1 MRNGQTVSKE
11 EELNEMVQKKM
22 AIDITA
28 DLDRRPI
35 AKLVQEASK
44 FESTI
49 YFEYKDKKVNA
60 KSIMGMM
67 TFISIMN
74 RATAANDLIDV
85 IVNGSDEEEAMK
97 SIEAFFA

>member
-1 MRNGQTVSKE
+1 
-11 EELNEMVQKKM
+11 MVQKKM

-44 FESTI
+44 FESTV

-74 RATAANDLIDV
+74 RATAAKDKIDV
-85 IVNGSDEEEAMK
+85 IIDGKDEQQAMGAIEE
-97 SIEAFFA
+97 FFA

>member
-1 MRNGQTVSKE
+1 
-11 EELNEMVQKKM
+11 MVQKKM

-85 IVNGSDEEEAMK
+85 IINGNDEEDAMK

>member
-1 MRNGQTVSKE
+1 
-11 EELNEMVQKKM
+11 MVQKKM

-44 FESTI
+44 FESTV

-74 RATAANDLIDV
+74 RATAANELIDV

>member
-1 MRNGQTVSKE
+1 
-11 EELNEMVQKKM
+11 MVQKKM

-35 AKLVQEASK
+35 AKLVQEARK
-44 FESTI
+44 FESTVS
-49 YFEYKDKKVNA
+49 FEYKDKKVNA

-97 SIEAFFA
+97 SIEAFFAYCKKLERATVPF

>member
-1 MRNGQTVSKE
+1 MLTN
-11 EELNEMVQKKM
+11 KM

-28 DLDRRPI
+28 DLDKRPI

-44 FESTI
+44 YDSSVF
-49 YFEYKDKKVNA
+49 FEYKDKKVNA

-74 RATAANDLIDV
+74 KATAANEKIDI
-85 IVNGSDEEEAMK
+85 IVDGSDELDAMDA
-97 SIEAFFA
+97 IVAFFS

>member
-1 MRNGQTVSKE
+1 
-11 EELNEMVQKKM
+11 MVQKKM

-35 AKLVQEASK
+35 AKLVQDASK
-44 FESTI
+44 FESTV

>member
-1 MRNGQTVSKE
+1 
-11 EELNEMVQKKM
+11 MVQKKM

-85 IVNGSDEEEAMK
+85 IVNGSDEEDAMK

>member
-1 MRNGQTVSKE
+1 
-11 EELNEMVQKKM
+11 M

-28 DLDRRPI
+28 DLDKKPI

-49 YFEYKDKKVNA
+49 FFEYKDKHVNA

-74 RATAANDLIDV
+74 RATAAGDLIDV
-85 IVNGSDEEEAMK
+85 NIDGADEEAAMK
-97 SIEAFFA
+97 SIEDFFA

>member
-1 MRNGQTVSKE
+1 MIT
-11 EELNEMVQKKM
+11 KKM

-49 YFEYKDKKVNA
+49 HFEYKDKKVNA

-74 RATAANDLIDV
+74 RATAANDKIDV
-85 IVNGSDEEEAMK
+85 IVNGADEEAAIK
-97 SIEAFFA
+97 SIEDFFA

>member
-1 MRNGQTVSKE
+1 
-11 EELNEMVQKKM
+11 MVKKSM

-28 DLDRRPI
+28 DLDKRPI

-44 FESTI
+44 FDSSV
-49 YFEYKDKKVNA
+49 FFAYKDKKVNA

-74 RATAANDLIDV
+74 KATAANEKIDIITEGADETNAMDA
-85 IVNGSDEEEAMK
+85 IV
-97 SIEAFFA
+97 AFVS

>member
-1 MRNGQTVSKE
+1 
-11 EELNEMVQKKM
+11 MVQKKM

>member
-1 MRNGQTVSKE
+1 
-11 EELNEMVQKKM
+11 MVQKKM

-44 FESTI
+44 FESTV

>member
-1 MRNGQTVSKE
+1 MIRKQ
-11 EELNEMVQKKM
+11 M

-28 DLDRRPI
+28 ELDRKPI
-35 AKLVQEASK
+35 AKLVQEASR

-49 YFEYKDKKVNA
+49 FFEYRDKKVNA

-67 TFISIMN
+67 TFISIMSK
-74 RATAANDLIDV
+74 ASAANELIDV
-85 IVNGSDEEEAMK
+85 VAEGADEAEAMS

>member
-1 MRNGQTVSKE
+1 
-11 EELNEMVQKKM
+11 MVRKQM

-35 AKLVQEASK
+35 AKLVQEASRY
-44 FESTI
+44 ESSVC
-49 YFEYKDKKVNA
+49 FEYKDKKVNA

-74 RATAANDLIDV
+74 RATAAKDKIDV
-85 IVNGSDEEEAMK
+85 IVDGNLDPHDILRVLGAIEE
-97 SIEAFFA
+97 FFA

>member
-1 MRNGQTVSKE
+1 MIRKQ
-11 EELNEMVQKKM
+11 M

-28 DLDRRPI
+28 DLDKRPI

-44 FESTI
+44 FESTVH
-49 YFEYKDKKVNA
+49 FEYKDKKVNA

-74 RATAANDLIDV
+74 KATAAHEMIDI
-85 IVNGSDEEEAMK
+85 IVDGKDEADAVAGV
-97 SIEAFFA
+97 EAFFA

>member
-1 MRNGQTVSKE
+1 MI
-11 EELNEMVQKKM
+11 QKQM

-44 FESTI
+44 FASTI

-74 RATAANDLIDV
+74 RATAAGDLIDV
-85 IVNGSDEEEAMK
+85 IVDGQDEEDAMK
-97 SIEAFFA
+97 GIEEFFA

>member
-1 MRNGQTVSKE
+1 MI
-11 EELNEMVQKKM
+11 QKNM

-28 DLDRRPI
+28 DLDKRPI

-44 FESTI
+44 YESSI

-74 RATAANDLIDV
+74 KATAANDMITV

-97 SIEAFFA
+97 NIEAFFA

>member
-1 MRNGQTVSKE
+1 MIRKQ
-11 EELNEMVQKKM
+11 M

-35 AKLVQEASK
+35 AKLVQEASRY
-44 FESTI
+44 ESSVC
-49 YFEYKDKKVNA
+49 FEYKDKKVNA

-74 RATAANDLIDV
+74 RATAAGEQIDV
-85 IVNGSDEEEAMK
+85 IVDGKDEKNAMEAME
-97 SIEAFFA
+97 SFFA

>member
-1 MRNGQTVSKE
+1 MI
-11 EELNEMVQKKM
+11 QKKM

-35 AKLVQEASK
+35 AKLVQEASR
-44 FESTI
+44 FDSTI
-49 YFEYKDKKVNA
+49 YFEYKDKRVNA

-74 RATAANDLIDV
+74 RATATNDLIDV
-85 IVNGSDEEEAMK
+85 IVNGSDENEAMK
-97 SIEAFFA
+97 SIEDFFA

>member
-1 MRNGQTVSKE
+1 
-11 EELNEMVQKKM
+11 MVQKKM

-28 DLDRRPI
+28 DLYRRPI

-44 FESTI
+44 FESTV

>member
-1 MRNGQTVSKE
+1 MI
-11 EELNEMVQKKM
+11 QKKM

-44 FESTI
+44 HESTI
-49 YFEYKDKKVNA
+49 YFEYKEKKVNA

-74 RATAANDLIDV
+74 HATAAGDKIDV
-85 IVNGSDEEEAMK
+85 IVNGPDEEAAIK
-97 SIEAFFA
+97 SIEDFFA

>member
-85 IVNGSDEEEAMK
+85 IVNGSDEEDAMK